1 MFIHDAV
8 NIYYVALEVQYFPKY
23 KQYNTAVYKN
33 NSYHLFLRMRAVKI
47 WENCQENHLS
57 RILTLFKRFNTQ
69 KLENTQKIFFFL
81 VFIYFQFFHAC
92 EVPHRYH

>member
-8 NIYYVALEVQYFPKY
+8 NIYYVALEVQYFTKY

-47 WENCQENHLS
+47 WENCQENNLS
-57 RILTLFKRFNTQ
+57 RILTPCKRFNTQ
-69 KLENTQKIFFFL
+69 KLENTQKIFFF
-81 VFIYFQFFHAC
+81 F
-92 EVPHRYH
+92 